1 MKPIYFILIGLFL
14 VLLGVI
20 IPLLMVIN
28 VVEST
33 LFLGFS
39 SYIVSIIG
47 LFLGL
52 WGAFSYVRIERYKH
66 KKNEENG
73 YSYKPRN

>member
-1 MKPIYFILIGLFL
+1 MKPIHFILLGLFL

-20 IPLLMVIN
+20 IPLLMVIK

-39 SYIVSIIG
+39 SYIVSIVG
-47 LFLGL
+47 LFLGM
-52 WGAFSYVRIERYKH
+52 WGAFSYVRIERIKH
-66 KKNEENG
+66 KKRNEEEGCN
-73 YSYKPRN
+73 R